1 MKKKRESNPFNVK
14 LSLSPKKETL
24 ISNFSES
31 FVEKKKNSSVLL
43 KNAFGLSF
51 CRKAFVQCLFPLH
64 SCKNNAAVQKIK
76 RNKTPTFCDKF
87 DKGC

>member
-31 FVEKKKNSSVLL
+31 FVEKKKISLVLL
-43 KNAFGLSF
+43 KNILCSSV

-76 RNKTPTFCDKF
+76 RNKNTNFL
-87 DKGC
+87 